1 MRLFMRYLALA
12 CDYDGTLAADGRVD
26 DETLAALERLR
37 ISSRKL
43 ILVTGRELPDL
54 LSVFPNLY
62 VFDSI
67 VAENGALLYRPS
79 DGRQKTLAE
88 RPPERFL
95 QALHDRGVRPLS
107 TGQVIVAT
115 WKPFEAPVLDV
126 IAELGLGLQV
136 ILNKGAVMVLPTGID
151 KATGLTA
158 ALKELAIAPGNVVG
172 VGDAENDHAF
182 LSLCGCSVAVA
193 NALPAL
199 KELAHFVTRAHHGA
213 GVTELIDE
221 LIGNDMRGW
230 KHRGKLPG

>member
-1 MRLFMRYLALA
+1 MRYLALA

-37 ISSRKL
+37 VFGRKL

-54 LSVFPNLY
+54 LSVFPNLHL
-62 VFDSI
+62 FDSI
-67 VAENGALLYRPS
+67 VAENGALLYWPS
-79 DGRQKTLAE
+79 DGEQKTLAE
-88 RPPERFL
+88 RPPEQFL

-115 WKPFEAPVLDV
+115 WRPFQAIVLEV
-126 IAELGLGLQV
+126 IAELGLELQV
-136 ILNKGAVMVLPTGID
+136 ILNKGAVMVLPTGIN
-151 KATGLTA
+151 KATGLRTA
-158 ALKELAIAPGNVVG
+158 LTELGIAPCNVVG

-193 NALPAL
+193 NALPVV
-199 KELAHFVTRAHHGA
+199 KDRAHFVTRAHHGA

-221 LIGNDMRGW
+221 LIGNDMTGW
-230 KHRGKLPG
+230 EHRGKPPV